1 MVKKKKE
8 KIYKYLS
15 EDKKDYLEQRKK
27 LKEKRKEE
35 LEYKQEKKLE
45 KSESFFGQIKTS
57 IKKDIRNIPISKKPL
72 RIAPSSIKI
81 APSLSNEQ
89 SMLQSMF
96 GHGDR
101 VIMPGEDTESLPQ
114 INGALIPSVINGD
127 ELDQDNVSDSF
138 GFGIQRHRTMEF
150 FLT

>member
-1 MVKKKKE
+1 MA
-8 KIYKYLS
+8 
-15 EDKKDYLEQRKK
+15 KK
-27 LKEKRKEE
+27 LKIT
-35 LEYKQEKKLE
+35 KKL
-45 KSESFFGQIKTS
+45 T
-57 IKKDIRNIPISKKPL
+57 
-72 RIAPSSIKI
+72 I

-127 ELDQDNVSDSF
+127 ELDRDNVSDSF
-138 GFGIQRHRTMEF
+138 GFGYQEKRTARF
-150 FLT
+150 FGI